1 MFLFRVSKSDFFRS
15 TLLLEQLGRDGDTAA
30 GTLAETR
37 ARFIA
42 FVSRLR
48 IVVQPRRK
56 SDADSDHER
65 GWASL
70 SAPGAVAGADPNRL
84 PPSIP
89 SGTVAD
95 AADAPRCGVDWS
107 ALQKAPLKPAQTA
120 ATPSPPPSAMTPVS
134 AGPGGCHSD
143 QWRAPPNTAEL
154 SPHGDEAAQSIL
166 EIQDTML
173 DADPVSLYCGY

>member
-1 MFLFRVSKSDFFRS
+1 MATPLPVHLPELVPASSGLSLNF
-15 TLLLEQLGRDGDTAA
+15 
-30 GTLAETR
+30 
-37 ARFIA
+37 A
-42 FVSRLR
+42 F
-48 IVVQPRRK
+48 VVQPRL
-56 SDADSDHER
+56 DADSDHER

-84 PPSIP
+84 PSIP

-107 ALQKAPLKPAQTA
+107 PLQKAPLKPAQTA
-120 ATPSPPPSAMTPVS
+120 ATRTPSPLSAMTPVS
-134 AGPGGCHSD
+134 AGPGGGHSD
-143 QWRAPPNTAEL
+143 PWRAPPNTAEL

-166 EIQDTML
+166 EIQDSRL

>member
-1 MFLFRVSKSDFFRS
+1 MCDC
-15 TLLLEQLGRDGDTAA
+15 
-30 GTLAETR
+30 ETCCCGSLR
-37 ARFIA
+37 KATRWPAMATPLSVYLPKPVPASSA

-48 IVVQPRRK
+48 IVVQPSRK

-65 GWASL
+65 GWHSL
-70 SAPGAVAGADPNRL
+70 SVPGAVAGADSNRL
-84 PPSIP
+84 PSIP

-95 AADAPRCGVDWS
+95 AADAPSCGVDWS
-107 ALQKAPLKPAQTA
+107 ALQKAPMKPAQTS
-120 ATPSPPPSAMTPVS
+120 ATPSPPLSAKTPVS

-154 SPHGDEAAQSIL
+154 SPGEDEATQSIL
-166 EIQDTML
+166 EIQDTRL

>member
-1 MFLFRVSKSDFFRS
+1 MATPLSVHLPKPASS
-15 TLLLEQLGRDGDTAA
+15 
-30 GTLAETR
+30 
-37 ARFIA
+37 A

-65 GWASL
+65 GWHSL
-70 SAPGAVAGADPNRL
+70 SAPGAVAGADSNRL
-84 PPSIP
+84 PSIP

-95 AADAPRCGVDWS
+95 AADAPSCGIDWS
-107 ALQKAPLKPAQTA
+107 ALQKAPMKPAQTA
-120 ATPSPPPSAMTPVS
+120 ATRTPSPLSAMTPVS

-143 QWRAPPNTAEL
+143 PWRAPPNTAEL
-154 SPHGDEAAQSIL
+154 SPGGGEGAATRTQSIL
-166 EIQDTML
+166 EIQDTTGRL